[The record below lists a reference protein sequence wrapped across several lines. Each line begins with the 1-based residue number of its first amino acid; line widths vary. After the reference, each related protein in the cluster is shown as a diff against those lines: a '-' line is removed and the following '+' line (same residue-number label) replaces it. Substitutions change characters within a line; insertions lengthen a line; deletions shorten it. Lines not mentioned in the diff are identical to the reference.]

1 MKKISTTLGL
11 VLLAAS
17 LVMVSCTRERTGATY
32 VCQCTTNVYVHGVVT
47 ETSVTNYPITSAD
60 PENAQTL
67 CDSYDMNLTQTG
79 MTNGQTKN
87 CVVQ

>member
-1 MKKISTTLGL
+1 MKKIFTLSSL

-32 VCQCTTNVYVHGVVT
+32 VCQCTTNVYVHGVLT
-47 ETSVTNYPITSAD
+47 ESSVTNYPITSTD

-67 CDSYDMNLTQTG
+67 CNSYDQNLTQTG

-87 CVVQ
+87 CIIK

>member
-1 MKKISTTLGL
+1 MKKIVSISSL

-17 LVMVSCTRERTGATY
+17 LAMVSCTRERTGASYT
-32 VCQCTTNVYVHGVVT
+32 CQCTTNVYVHGTVT
-47 ETSVTNYPITSAD
+47 ETSVTNYAITSTD

-67 CDSYDMNLTQTG
+67 CNSYDMNLTQTG

-87 CVVQ
+87 CVIQ